1 MHTESKSTPKQRSPA
16 RIKPRLPLKE
26 IDERNKKR
34 IRELNGEFLNLYRA
48 LGHPAHLLSAWI
60 EFAYTL
66 RRDCTTARTLRELMI
81 LRGAQLEGS
90 AYEWHQH
97 RRWAR
102 QQGVPP
108 EQIED
113 LFFWRESPR
122 FSDAECAALALTEAM
137 MHGDVSDD
145 VYGALEKHFAPSEIV
160 ELALTAGFY
169 AMVPRVLNALKV
181 PIEEETLHAP
191 VPGEAQPHAPAKNR
205 EGP

>member
-1 MHTESKSTPKQRSPA
+1 MTQAAARQRGEA
-16 RIKPRLPLKE
+16 MDAAVVRKTNPRLPLKE
-26 IDERNKKR
+26 IDDKNKQR
-34 IRELNGEFLNLYRA
+34 IRELNGEFLNLYRV
-48 LGHPAHLLSAWI
+48 LGHHPKLLSAWI

-66 RRDCTTARTLRELMI
+66 RRDCTTTRTLRELMI

-122 FSDAECAALALTEAM
+122 FTPAECAALALTEAM

-145 VYGALEKHFAPSEIV
+145 VYTELASHFTSSEVI

-181 PIEEETLHAP
+181 PIEDETLNDP
-191 VPGEAQPHAPAKNR
+191 VGLAK
-205 EGP
+205 

>member
-1 MHTESKSTPKQRSPA
+1 MGIERKETPAGKAKQW
-16 RIKPRLPLKE
+16 KTNPRLPLKE

-34 IRELNGEFLNLYRA
+34 IRELNGEFLNLYRV
-48 LGHPAHLLSAWI
+48 LGHHAHLLSAWI

-66 RRDCTTARTLRELMI
+66 RRDCTTSRTLRELMI

-122 FSDAECAALALTEAM
+122 FSYAECAALGLTEAM
-137 MHGDVSDD
+137 MHGDVTDED
-145 VYGALEKHFAPSEIV
+145 FAQLAKHFKPSEII

-181 PIEEETLHAP
+181 PIEEETLLAP
-191 VPGEAQPHAPAKNR
+191 VGPEPTPSAKV
-205 EGP
+205 

>member
-1 MHTESKSTPKQRSPA
+1 M
-16 RIKPRLPLKE
+16 
-26 IDERNKKR
+26 
-34 IRELNGEFLNLYRA
+34 
-48 LGHPAHLLSAWI
+48 LGHHANLLSAWI

-66 RRDCTTARTLRELMI
+66 RRDCTTSRSLRELMI

-122 FSDAECAALALTEAM
+122 FTDAECAALALTEAM
-137 MHGDVSDD
+137 MHGNVSDD
-145 VYGALEKHFAPSEIV
+145 VYAGLAKHFAPSEII

-191 VPGEAQPHAPAKNR
+191 VGAENTRGEKA
-205 EGP
+205 

>member
-1 MHTESKSTPKQRSPA
+1 
-16 RIKPRLPLKE
+16 
-26 IDERNKKR
+26 
-34 IRELNGEFLNLYRA
+34 
-48 LGHPAHLLSAWI
+48 
-60 EFAYTL
+60 
-66 RRDCTTARTLRELMI
+66 MI
-81 LRGAQLEGS
+81 LRARSSRSS

-102 QQGVPP
+102 AQGVPP

-122 FSDAECAALALTEAM
+122 FTPSECAALALTEAM
-137 MHGDVSDD
+137 MHGDVSDA
-145 VYGALEKHFAPSEIV
+145 VYADLSKHFTSSEVI

-191 VPGEAQPHAPAKNR
+191 VGKEVKSA
-205 EGP
+205 

>member
-1 MHTESKSTPKQRSPA
+1 MP
-16 RIKPRLPLKE
+16 
-26 IDERNKKR
+26 N
-34 IRELNGEFLNLYRA
+34 
-48 LGHPAHLLSAWI
+48 LLSAWI

-102 QQGVPP
+102 AQGVPP

-122 FSDAECAALALTEAM
+122 FTPAECAALALTEAM

-145 VYGALEKHFAPSEIV
+145 VSPNSRSISAPSEII

-191 VPGEAQPHAPAKNR
+191 VGARSTR
-205 EGP
+205 ETRQA

>member
-1 MHTESKSTPKQRSPA
+1 MDMERKETRAGKAKQW
-16 RIKPRLPLKE
+16 KTNPRLPLKE

-34 IRELNGEFLNLYRA
+34 IRELNGEFLNLYRV
-48 LGHPAHLLSAWI
+48 LGHHAHLLSAWI

-66 RRDCTTARTLRELMI
+66 RRDCTTSRPLRELMI

-122 FSDAECAALALTEAM
+122 FSDAECAALGLTEAM
-137 MHGDVSDD
+137 MHGDVTDED
-145 VYGALEKHFAPSEIV
+145 FAQLAKHFKPSEII

-181 PIEEETLHAP
+181 PIEEETLLAP
-191 VPGEAQPHAPAKNR
+191 VGPEPTPSAKV
-205 EGP
+205 

>member
-1 MHTESKSTPKQRSPA
+1 MDMERKEARPA
-16 RIKPRLPLKE
+16 RKASQSKINPRLPLKE

-34 IRELNGEFLNLYRA
+34 IRELNGEFLNLYRV
-48 LGHPAHLLSAWI
+48 LGHHAHLLSAWI

-66 RRDCTTARTLRELMI
+66 RRDCTTSRTLRELMI

-122 FSDAECAALALTEAM
+122 FSDAECAALGLTEAM
-137 MHGDVSDD
+137 MHGNVTDEDF
-145 VYGALEKHFAPSEIV
+145 AQLAKHFKPSEII

-181 PIEEETLHAP
+181 PIEEETLLAP
-191 VPGEAQPHAPAKNR
+191 VGAEPTASSNA
-205 EGP
+205 

>member
-1 MHTESKSTPKQRSPA
+1 MDTEVKTTAAKRA
-16 RIKPRLPLKE
+16 AKVKPRLPLKE

-34 IRELNGEFLNLYRA
+34 IRELNGEFLNLYRV
-48 LGHPAHLLSAWI
+48 LGHHANLLSAWI

-137 MHGDVSDD
+137 MEGDVSDD
-145 VYGALEKHFAPSEIV
+145 VYAALGKHFTPSEIV

-181 PIEEETLHAP
+181 PIEEETLLAP
-191 VPGEAQPHAPAKNR
+191 VPGEATARAPAKSR
-205 EGP
+205 DGA

>member
-1 MHTESKSTPKQRSPA
+1 MDTEVKTPAAKRTA
-16 RIKPRLPLKE
+16 KIKPRLPLKE

-34 IRELNGEFLNLYRA
+34 IRELNGEFLNLYRV
-48 LGHPAHLLSAWI
+48 LGHHANLLSAWI

-137 MHGDVSDD
+137 MEGDVSDD
-145 VYGALEKHFAPSEIV
+145 VYAALGKHFTPSEIV

-181 PIEEETLHAP
+181 PIEEETLLAP
-191 VPGEAQPHAPAKNR
+191 VPGEATARAPVKSRDGAS
-205 EGP
+205 

>member
-1 MHTESKSTPKQRSPA
+1 
-16 RIKPRLPLKE
+16 
-26 IDERNKKR
+26 
-34 IRELNGEFLNLYRA
+34 
-48 LGHPAHLLSAWI
+48 
-60 EFAYTL
+60 
-66 RRDCTTARTLRELMI
+66 MI

-122 FSDAECAALALTEAM
+122 FTDAECAALALTEAM
-137 MHGDVSDD
+137 MHGNVSDD
-145 VYGALEKHFAPSEIV
+145 VYAGLAKHFAPSEII

-191 VPGEAQPHAPAKNR
+191 VGAESKA
-205 EGP
+205 

>member
-1 MHTESKSTPKQRSPA
+1 MDTERPAPKSKHAAKV
-16 RIKPRLPLKE
+16 KPRLPLKE

-34 IRELNGEFLNLYRA
+34 IRELNGEFLNLYRV
-48 LGHPAHLLSAWI
+48 LGHHAHLLSAWI

-66 RRDCTTARTLRELMI
+66 RRDCTTPRTLRELMI

-137 MHGDVSDD
+137 MHGDVSDA
-145 VYGALEKHFAPSEIV
+145 VYAGLEKHFSSSEIV

-181 PIEEETLHAP
+181 PIEDETLHAP
-191 VPGEAQPHAPAKNR
+191 VGGEI
-205 EGP
+205 EGTGARKEKEMP

>member
-1 MHTESKSTPKQRSPA
+1 MAAQANKS
-16 RIKPRLPLKE
+16 KPRLPLKE
-26 IDERNKKR
+26 IDETNKKR
-34 IRELNGEFLNLYRA
+34 IRELNGEFLNLYRV
-48 LGHPAHLLSAWI
+48 LGHHAKLLSAWI

-66 RRDCTTARTLRELMI
+66 RRDCTTTRSLRELMI

-122 FSDAECAALALTEAM
+122 FTASECAALALTEAM
-137 MHGDVSDD
+137 MQGDVSDD
-145 VYGALEKHFAPSEIV
+145 IYGELTKHFSSSEVI

-181 PIEEETLHAP
+181 PIEEETLHGP
-191 VPGEAQPHAPAKNR
+191 V
-205 EGP
+205 GPER